1 MKTMLKKI
9 VALVAIACMLISS
22 VSVNAATKNYSQ
34 TALSRT
40 AITREPG
47 AQGFVALRNVNGKVK
62 WTSSNTSVVSL
73 VYQTPLYTERPYTGK
88 ISEVNFYC
96 KKAGTSKITALYNG
110 KKYICTITVKK
121 GAAVP
126 KFSKNSVTI
135 KRGQSVALKVTGM
148 DSESSYARY
157 SSSNKGIATV
167 DRGTSYDIRDNMVYV
182 KGVKKGTTYVN
193 CVVDRTYK
201 LKCRVTVK

>member
-9 VALVAIACMLISS
+9 VALAAIACMLISS

-40 AITREPG
+40 VITREPG

-88 ISEVNFYC
+88 ISEVDFYC
-96 KKAGTSKITALYNG
+96 KKVLRFCNHFPKAPVFYLQKQFYQPFQGTLSEW
-110 KKYICTITVKK
+110 
-121 GAAVP
+121 
-126 KFSKNSVTI
+126 FSLHLFLI
-135 KRGQSVALKVTGM
+135 FL
-148 DSESSYARY
+148 
-157 SSSNKGIATV
+157 
-167 DRGTSYDIRDNMVYV
+167 
-182 KGVKKGTTYVN
+182 
-193 CVVDRTYK
+193 
-201 LKCRVTVK
+201 

>member
-1 MKTMLKKI
+1 MCRLYFSHVKVVVLPGVFGCSVI
-9 VALVAIACMLISS
+9 QFPRGSPAIACMLISS

-88 ISEVNFYC
+88 ISEVDFYC

-148 DSESSYARY
+148 NSESSYARY
-157 SSSNKGIATV
+157 SSSNKGYCHG
-167 DRGTSYDIRDNMVYV
+167 RQRNEL
-182 KGVKKGTTYVN
+182 
-193 CVVDRTYK
+193 RYK
-201 LKCRVTVK
+201 R